1 MPEQVLSDYNAFRD
15 QWLQDVTVGSHS
27 TTDLGHRF
35 ARKLLTH
42 WLDVDEAS
50 DDLVYCDGAG
60 DGGIDIAYLDR
71 GERPEPEGDGQVQGH
86 TWYLVQSKYGS
97 AFAGKTTLLLEAQKV
112 IDTLDGKHHRLSSL
126 AQGLL
131 EKLTVFRRQAS
142 ELDRIVLVFAT
153 VEPLTEDER
162 RTLLDVQSMGRS
174 RLGPLFDV
182 ECASVDVI
190 HKRMLEVGIPG
201 APQVRVPIS
210 GKMSESGPDLLVGAV
225 SLLDLYAFL
234 KAYRAATG
242 DLDALYE
249 KNVRRFLGSRGKVNK
264 GMQATIK
271 DNPERFGL
279 YNNGITLV
287 ATDFEKK
294 NGVLELVSPFVVNGC
309 QTTRTIWELCHQ
321 RLDAGGT
328 GANPQLEAWT
338 KRAAQGVVVAKIV
351 KVGNDG
357 DVLLRDITR
366 YTNTQNAV
374 REKDFLTLTSDFRT
388 WASEMAERYG
398 VFLEVQRGG
407 WDSQRAMQKQ
417 NPKAK
422 QFKEAAN
429 AFDLLKVYGAGW
441 LREAG
446 TAFGR
451 NAAFLPNGTIFK
463 RIVNSDDVEEQFGI
477 DDLYAAFRL
486 QHAAMEFGFGR
497 GAKKTSR
504 RQTKFLFYLV
514 TLDLLRGVLIHC
526 GPKPNRK
533 GLTQAF
539 LALLTDGNEAAA
551 KALMDTAVEVID
563 EYMNQEAEDSIHA
576 EPAVRNTFNSDIN
589 GYLKWEQLGKNDES
603 SPNLRQLLA
612 LTKKTMGRGAAGAD
626 TPRDL
631 ILRACKPTS

>member
-1 MPEQVLSDYNAFRD
+1 MPARALPDYAAFRD
-15 QWLQDVTVGSHS
+15 QWLQDVTAGSPS
-27 TTDLGHRF
+27 TTELGHRF

-50 DDLVYCDGAG
+50 DDIVYCDGAG

-86 TWYLVQSKYGS
+86 TWFLVQSKYGS
-97 AFAGKTTLLLEAQKV
+97 AFAGPKTLLLEAQKV
-112 IDTLDGKHHRLSSL
+112 IDTLDGKQHRLSSL

-131 EKLTVFRRQAS
+131 ERLTVFRRQAS
-142 ELDRIVLVFAT
+142 ELDRIVLVFGT
-153 VEPLTEDER
+153 VEPLSVDDR
-162 RTLLDVQSMGRS
+162 RTLQDVQSMGRA

-182 ECASVDVI
+182 ECVSVEVI
-190 HKRMLEVGIPG
+190 HKRMLDAGLPG
-201 APQVRVPIS
+201 EPQVRVPLTANLS
-210 GKMSESGPDLLVGAV
+210 DSGPDLLVGAV
-225 SLLDLYAFL
+225 SLLNLYEFL
-234 KAYRAATG
+234 KAYRTATG

-249 KNVRRFLGSRGKVNK
+249 KNVRRFLGSRGKVHK
-264 GMQATIK
+264 AMQATIK

-287 ATDFEKK
+287 ATNFERK
-294 NGVLELVSPFVVNGC
+294 NGVLELASPFVVNGC
-309 QTTRTIWELCHQ
+309 QTTRTIWEVCHQ

-328 GANPQLEAWT
+328 GTSPELAAWT
-338 KRAAQGVVVAKIV
+338 KRAAQGVVVTKVV

-388 WASEMAERYG
+388 WASEMAERYD

-407 WDSQRAMQKQ
+407 WDSQRAFQRQ
-417 NPKAK
+417 HPNAK
-422 QFKEAAN
+422 QFTNAAN

-441 LREAG
+441 LSEAG

-463 RIVNSDDVEEQFGI
+463 RIVNNEDAEETFGV

-486 QHAAMEFGFGR
+486 QQAGEAFGFGR

-504 RQTKFLFYLV
+504 RQTKFLFYLIA
-514 TLDLLRGVLIHC
+514 LDLLRGVLIH
-526 GPKPNRK
+526 GGKKSSRA
-533 GLTQAF
+533 GLTH
-539 LALLTDGNEAAA
+539 ALLAVFATGREAAA
-551 KALMDTAVEVID
+551 SALLETAIEVID

-576 EPAVRNTFNSDIN
+576 EPALKNTFNSDLN
-589 GYLKWEQLGKNDES
+589 GYLKWEQLGKNDEA

-612 LTKKTMGRGAAGAD
+612 LNKKSMARAVPGGTSA
-626 TPRDL
+626 RDL
-631 ILRACKPTS
+631 ILQACAANA